1 MKRASVL
8 FTSLLLGACASAPDI
23 ADWPPR
29 APAIEDET
37 VQKYVD
43 IYAAHEPDQPRY
55 GPDDIDALNLLSR
68 RMLRNGPPDGDIE
81 RLRGE
86 LDEIRA
92 AARHEQKDD
101 SARTY
106 SRNEINAIKRRVE
119 RRYESKH
126 DRRMELKRYGL

>member
-1 MKRASVL
+1 MKRTSAL

-68 RMLRNGPPDGDIE
+68 RMLRNGPPMAISNGCAANWTKSVPQPDTNRKTTAQGRIPAT
-81 RLRGE
+81 RSTPSSAASSAGM
-86 LDEIRA
+86 RA
-92 AARHEQKDD
+92 NTTGAW
-101 SARTY
+101 
-106 SRNEINAIKRRVE
+106 N
-119 RRYESKH
+119 
-126 DRRMELKRYGL
+126 